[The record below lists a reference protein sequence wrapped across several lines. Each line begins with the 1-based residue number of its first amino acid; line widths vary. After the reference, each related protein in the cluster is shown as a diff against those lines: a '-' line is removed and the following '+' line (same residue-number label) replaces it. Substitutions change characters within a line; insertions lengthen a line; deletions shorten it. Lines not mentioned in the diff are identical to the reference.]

1 MAFKL
6 LSECQKRWRR
16 IRGTKEDIQNV
27 LSGVAYKDGTMIAT
41 ESSQEVTAS

>member
-16 IRGTKEDIQNV
+16 LRGHEEIKHLLNGLE
-27 LSGVAYKDGTMIAT
+27 YKDGVM
-41 ESSQEVTAS
+41 VTRDKHHEAAAS